1 MKQNKPSPFPLFVDS
16 HEDLA
21 WNMLTFKRD
30 YTLSSQQIRAQE
42 KDTITPLA
50 NGDTMLGWADYQ
62 SANVGLIF
70 STLFAAPIDSKEG
83 DWDIQ
88 TYRNQQEAHD
98 QYHQQLDAYERL
110 VDTHG
115 NKFRSIRSKEDLRI
129 LVEDRSAPFEPS
141 NLNGGNLPIG
151 LVTLMEGA
159 DAIRRP
165 EELPE
170 WVERGVYLIG
180 PAWHATAYSGG
191 TTEPGPLTKAGF
203 RLLEEMEDCG
213 CTLDLSHMDEKAVRQ
228 SLDAFNGRIIA
239 SHSNPEA
246 LLKERH
252 SNRFLKDEFI
262 QAIADRDG
270 VLGVVPYN
278 LFLDSK
284 WEKGNDKNL
293 VSIHRLIEQI
303 DYVCQLLGSS
313 RFVGIGTDFDGGF
326 GWQDTPKELNSIA
339 DMTII
344 LPLLEEKGYSEQDL
358 HLLFGMNWIRFLEEA
373 LP

>member
-1 MKQNKPSPFPLFVDS
+1 MTQHILPTIPLFVDS

-30 YTLSSQQIRAQE
+30 YTLSSQQIRALE
-42 KDTITPLA
+42 KETITPQA

-70 STLFAAPIDSKEG
+70 STLFAAPIDTKEG

-98 QYHQQLDAYERL
+98 QYLQQLDAYDRL
-110 VDTHG
+110 VDQHHDQ
-115 NKFRSIRSKEDLRI
+115 FRSIRSKEDLRN
-129 LVEDRSAPFEPS
+129 LLLDRSTSSDIS
-141 NLNGGNLPIG
+141 NSNGSYLPIG

-165 EELPE
+165 QELPD

-180 PAWHATAYSGG
+180 PAWHSTAYSGG

-203 RLLEEMEDCG
+203 QLLEEMEACG
-213 CTLDLSHMDEKAVRQ
+213 CTLDLSHMDEKAVGQ
-228 SLDAFNGRIIA
+228 ALDTFNGRIFA
-239 SHSNPEA
+239 SHSSPDA

-262 QAIADRDG
+262 KAIADRDG
-270 VLGVVPYN
+270 VIGLVPYN
-278 LFLDSK
+278 LFLDSN
-284 WEKGNDKNL
+284 WEKGDNKNL
-293 VSIHRLIEQI
+293 VSIHSLVEQV

-313 RFVGIGTDFDGGF
+313 RFVGFGTDFDGGF
-326 GWQDTPKELNSIA
+326 GWQSTPQELNSIA
-339 DMTII
+339 DMTKV
-344 LPLLEEKGYSEQDL
+344 LPLLLKKGYSEQDL
-358 HLLFGMNWIRFLEEA
+358 HLIFGKNWIRFLEEV